1 MKVRESLPSLAVTL
15 LGVALAWL
23 GITVEPWI
31 VPALV
36 LLVVC
41 VGYGADRHGKRLL
54 PHAPEAAVRWMQWW
68 VLVPGVLGAA
78 GQALVIALG
87 ILVEVFKSASVE
99 MRQLQT
105 ATLAALST
113 FVIVTFVRGAEEADE
128 EWVGKRVREAFERAD
143 AQHWRFPAGSDG
155 ANAVYSNDWKDLHG
169 WGREARR
176 GRAREVAKALA
187 SQES

>member
-23 GITVEPWI
+23 GITVGLWI

-36 LLVVC
+36 LLVVS

-54 PHAPEAAVRWMQWW
+54 PHAPEAAVRWMEWW

-87 ILVEVFKSASVE
+87 ILLEVFKPASAE

-113 FVIVTFVRGAEEADE
+113 FVIVTFVRAAEEADA

-143 AQHWRFPAGSDG
+143 AQHWRFPPASDG
-155 ANAVYSNDWKDLHG
+155 ANAVHSNGWEDLNG
-169 WGREARR
+169 WGRTARR
-176 GRAREVAKALA
+176 ARAREVAKALA
-187 SQES
+187 ER